1 MPSFG
6 YLLGKRVEVCYRA
19 GDVHMTVTGNLALDS
34 GQRIHL
40 EERFTQGGRNK
51 TLRIEVPYG
60 SIVRIREVI
69 APIELVPA
77 Q

>member
-1 MPSFG
+1 MATFE

-19 GDVHMTVTGNLALDS
+19 GDVHMTISGNLAIDT
-34 GQRIHL
+34 GNRIQL
-40 EERFTQGGRNK
+40 EERFSQGGRSK

-69 APIELVPA
+69 AQPQLQPA
-77 Q
+77 P